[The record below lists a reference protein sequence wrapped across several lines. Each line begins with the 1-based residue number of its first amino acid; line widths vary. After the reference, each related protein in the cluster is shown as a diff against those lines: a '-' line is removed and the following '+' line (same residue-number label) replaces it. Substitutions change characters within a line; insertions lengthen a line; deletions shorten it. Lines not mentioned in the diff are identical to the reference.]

1 MPSNVVPF
9 LHKCLYL
16 RVEMS
21 RKIVYITPSLYIA
34 GGVER
39 VLTTKVNYF
48 AEKLGYDVT
57 IILTDGYGREPYFP
71 LSPKVKV
78 INLDIG
84 FEAMWSMPILQKGL
98 FYLRKQRQYKKMLR
112 QTLLELRPDITIS
125 TGRREVNFLC
135 DIPDGS
141 KKICEIHVNRAHYRN
156 FEGANA
162 NPIKNAFARY
172 WMGGLV
178 KTLKH
183 FDRVVCLT
191 PTDAAAWT
199 ELSNVVA
206 IPNPLPRTPSDSS
219 VKQSTALPSLQDRAP
234 FSRSS
239 QAPLFAP
246 LKGEGPLAGRVIAV
260 GRYAYQKGFDIL
272 IDAWKIVS
280 QKHPDWHL
288 DIYGAG
294 ERAPYQ
300 EQVDTLCLND
310 TCHLHGADANINARY
325 AESDILAVS
334 SRFEGF
340 GMIIIEAMAQGCVP
354 VSFNCPYGPSD
365 IITHGR
371 DGWLVENGSVGAMA
385 SQLCYVIEHKEE
397 RAEVASQAL
406 QTASKYS
413 VENIAKHWTQ
423 IFDELCPER

>member
-1 MPSNVVPF
+1 
-9 LHKCLYL
+9 
-16 RVEMS
+16 MS
-21 RKIVYITPSLYIA
+21 RRIVYITPSLYIA

-39 VLTTKVNYF
+39 VLTTKANFF
-48 AEKLGYDVT
+48 AEELGYDVT
-57 IILTDGYGREPYFP
+57 VIITDGGYKQPYFP
-71 LSPKVKV
+71 LSPKIK
-78 INLDIG
+78 IIDLNIG
-84 FEAMWSMPILQKGL
+84 FEAMWTMPILKKGL
-98 FYLRKQRQYKKMLR
+98 FYLRKQRLYKKLLR
-112 QTLLELRPDITIS
+112 RTLLELRPDITIS

-141 KKICEIHVNRAHYRN
+141 KKVCEIHVNRAHYRN
-156 FEGANA
+156 FEGTNA
-162 NPIKNAFARY
+162 NPIKNLFAKY
-172 WMGGLV
+172 WMSSLV
-178 KTLKH
+178 KTLKR

-191 PTDAAAWT
+191 PADASAWA
-199 ELSNVVA
+199 ELSNVMV
-206 IPNPLPRTPSDSS
+206 IPNPLPQPI
-219 VKQSTALPSLQDRAP
+219 
-234 FSRSS
+234 
-239 QAPLFAP
+239 P
-246 LKGEGPLAGRVIAV
+246 LKGEGSNECLSASRVIAV

-272 IDAWKIVS
+272 IDAWKVVS

-300 EQVDTLCLND
+300 QQVDTLGLND
-310 TCHLHGADANINARY
+310 TCQLHGSDANINARY

-371 DGWLVENGSVGAMA
+371 DGWLVENGSVEAMA

-397 RAEVASQAL
+397 RAEVASQAE

-423 IFDELCPER
+423 IFDELCQRR